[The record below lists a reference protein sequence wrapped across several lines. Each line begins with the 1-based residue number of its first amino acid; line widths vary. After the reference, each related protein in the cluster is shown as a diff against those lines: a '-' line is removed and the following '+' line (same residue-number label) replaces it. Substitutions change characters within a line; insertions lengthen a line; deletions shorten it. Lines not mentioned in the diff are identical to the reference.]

1 LIFEACRKGAF
12 TTVNF
17 RRSLRHQVF
26 AGAFFQLTE
35 NKTPKKWNAM
45 SHFRS
50 PQDLRYGWLSKFM
63 KFAAI
68 GWGV

>member
-1 LIFEACRKGAF
+1 LIFEVCRKGAF
-12 TTVNF
+12 ATFDF

-26 AGAFFQLTE
+26 AGAFFQLAE

-50 PQDLRYGWLSKFM
+50 PQDFRHDGLSNFM
-63 KFAAI
+63 KFAVI
-68 GWGV
+68 G